1 MALKIDQI
9 KDLQDNSIIS
19 KSGSNITLG
28 ASNDTIA
35 FASGITNNLLTPSFS
50 AMAASDQS
58 ISTTTVTVLNF
69 GTEIYDT
76 NNAYDGTNK
85 FTVPSGYA
93 GKYYF
98 NAHLRID
105 GIDDTKFAQIGLYI
119 NGSTNV
125 GAEGVSTN
133 SYVYS
138 SKANAAMSFGTNGI
152 VDLSVG
158 DELQVFIYQDSG
170 TTSTVANY
178 TGFRGFRIGA

>member
-1 MALKIDQI
+1 MA
-9 KDLQDNSIIS
+9 SII
-19 KSGSNITLG
+19 KSNTYADFNGREILTANNDG
-28 ASNDTIA
+28 A
-35 FASGITNNLLTPSFS
+35 LTTQKINYPAFS
-50 AMAASDQS
+50 AMASSSQS

-69 GTEIYDT
+69 GTELYDT

-119 NGSTNV
+119 NGSTDV
-125 GAEGVSTN
+125 GDEGVSTT

-138 SKANAAMSFGTNGI
+138 PKSNAAMSFGTNGI

-158 DELQVFIYQDSG
+158 DEVQVFIYQDSG
-170 TTSTVANY
+170 TNSTVANY
-178 TGFRGFRIGA
+178 TGFRGFRIGS

>member
-1 MALKIDQI
+1 MADGILKVGTITT
-9 KDLQDNSIIS
+9 S
-19 KSGSNITLG
+19 SGSGTITLG
-28 ASNDTIA
+28 QSGETIA
-35 FASGITNNLLTPSFS
+35 LGSGVTSGLNQPAFS
-50 AMAASDQS
+50 AMASSAQS

-69 GTEIYDT
+69 GTELYDT

-158 DELQVFIYQDSG
+158 DEVQVFIYQDSG
-170 TTSTVANY
+170 TKSTVANY